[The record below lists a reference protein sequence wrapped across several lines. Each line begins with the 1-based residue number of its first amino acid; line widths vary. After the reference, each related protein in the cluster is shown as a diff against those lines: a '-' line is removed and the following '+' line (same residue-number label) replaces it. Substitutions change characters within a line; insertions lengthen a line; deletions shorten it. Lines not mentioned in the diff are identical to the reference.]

1 MCLACFLCVRVSEFT
16 SHIFVQPFYLFIF
29 ILWLWKHAR
38 SLLRSMFSVGVCVC
52 VLCARSWW
60 FVFVL
65 LATRGPSWHSDSS
78 SQSDSGA
85 LPSNNRGFVA
95 LLLLA
100 CYGLPSFS
108 LSVAFSPFFIEPI
121 FLSEVLIWG
130 AGQWG
135 EGREGNRGREEQG
148 EKEREREER
157 KCRVV
162 IAADG
167 RPFVPS
173 FPGSSLEPPRLQLRS
188 SLPGRER
195 KRGRLGGKRGHN
207 ELPNWNLPIAQ
218 TNLHTWRK
226 NESRR
231 IEEISEWRIN
241 RSAQIGTRWDM
252 LKKNQWV

>member
-1 MCLACFLCVRVSEFT
+1 MISMCLACFLCVRVSEFT

-148 EKEREREER
+148 EKERERR
-157 KCRVV
+157 
-162 IAADG
+162 
-167 RPFVPS
+167 
-173 FPGSSLEPPRLQLRS
+173 GS
-188 SLPGRER
+188 
-195 KRGRLGGKRGHN
+195 
-207 ELPNWNLPIAQ
+207 A
-218 TNLHTWRK
+218 
-226 NESRR
+226 
-231 IEEISEWRIN
+231 EW
-241 RSAQIGTRWDM
+241 W
-252 LKKNQWV
+252 